1 MMKGYRVKIG
11 GLVLFGL
18 IGFTW
23 AAASLGRAGD
33 PVIKIDSASKASERG
48 RLHPAL
54 PVEGATRAPTI
65 DRTVGLIRLGMTV
78 EEFQKAVQSSE
89 QTGMNPGLIED
100 ERSFEIARDSLAPDI
115 RVMGCRFL
123 HGRLYRITVEYREN
137 SFDQTQW
144 DDRVKKNMERYGK
157 VPVQSQRLGERP
169 VEFIQWDDSNTR
181 LLLQR
186 EHRMGFESK
195 QIVKRYSVVMILLD
209 QALWNERQEAEGLP
223 F

>member
-1 MMKGYRVKIG
+1 MKRSRVTAG
-11 GLVLFGL
+11 GLFLCAL
-18 IGFTW
+18 IGLPWTVV
-23 AAASLGRAGD
+23 SVVQAGG
-33 PVIKIDSASKASERG
+33 PSAKIDPASKASERG

-54 PVEGATRAPTI
+54 PVEGATRAPAI

-100 ERSFEIARDSLAPDI
+100 ERSFEIARDSLAPEI

-137 SFDQTQW
+137 SFDQARW
-144 DDRVKKNMERYGK
+144 DERVNKNMERYGK

-169 VEFIQWDDSNTR
+169 VEFIQWDDPNTR

-195 QIVKRYSVVMILLD
+195 QVVKKFSVSMILMDL
-209 QALWNERQEAEGLP
+209 ALWNERQEAEGSL